1 MLTCWWRVLDG
12 ITWLLG
18 HVPLSSLIVCH
29 GCKCFMFCT
38 YHLSSPYFLFLIS
51 LQSIFVKSFK
61 LYFVFIS
68 FLLSIYWFSS
78 FKHYNILF
86 IWQIFLHKYFLY
98 LSFKNKL
105 SSHSVF
111 PETVFW
117 ITESYCN
124 PACTLSSMI
133 PLITSNIPNNP
144 ARALLRTNT
153 ADPVV
158 FTLTPPECFMEI
170 RSGYGLGGNRI
181 AGPVHVGDPITL
193 LVYMRSGCVCIHS
206 RCLFEKLQIPVGRI
220 RHPRQWLLRP

>member
-1 MLTCWWRVLDG
+1 MLTWWWRVLDG

-61 LYFVFIS
+61 L
-68 FLLSIYWFSS
+68 FLSLYPSSYLSIGFHTLQQHHIYMT
-78 FKHYNILF
+78 
-86 IWQIFLHKYFLY
+86 IFLHKYFLY

-117 ITESYCN
+117 KTVFWITESYCN

-133 PLITSNIPNNP
+133 PPDN
-144 ARALLRTNT
+144 
-153 ADPVV
+153 
-158 FTLTPPECFMEI
+158 
-170 RSGYGLGGNRI
+170 
-181 AGPVHVGDPITL
+181 
-193 LVYMRSGCVCIHS
+193 
-206 RCLFEKLQIPVGRI
+206 LQYPK
-220 RHPRQWLLRP
+220 

>member
-1 MLTCWWRVLDG
+1 
-12 ITWLLG
+12 
-18 HVPLSSLIVCH
+18 
-29 GCKCFMFCT
+29 
-38 YHLSSPYFLFLIS
+38 
-51 LQSIFVKSFK
+51 
-61 LYFVFIS
+61 
-68 FLLSIYWFSS
+68 
-78 FKHYNILF
+78 
-86 IWQIFLHKYFLY
+86 
-98 LSFKNKL
+98 
-105 SSHSVF
+105 
-111 PETVFW
+111 
-117 ITESYCN
+117 
-124 PACTLSSMI
+124 MI

-220 RHPRQWLLRP
+220 RHPRQ

>member
-1 MLTCWWRVLDG
+1 MGSHDSSVTCRSHLLLSVMAANVSCFAL
-12 ITWLLG
+12 ITYHHLISCFSF
-18 HVPLSSLIVCH
+18 HCKVYLSSLSNFFCLYILLPIYLSVFIH
-29 GCKCFMFCT
+29 YNNIIFIWPFFCT
-38 YHLSSPYFLFLIS
+38 
-51 LQSIFVKSFK
+51 SIFCIWVSRINY
-61 LYFVFIS
+61 LHILS
-68 FLLSIYWFSS
+68 FLKRYS
-78 FKHYNILF
+78 
-86 IWQIFLHKYFLY
+86 
-98 LSFKNKL
+98 
-105 SSHSVF
+105 
-111 PETVFW
+111 
-117 ITESYCN
+117 ESLN
-124 PACTLSSMI
+124 HIVTLPVHCPLWS